1 MADFSRSVGGVP
13 IFALETVG
21 STNEEALARAKAGEP
36 GPLWI
41 VARQQSAGRGR
52 RGRPWVSEP
61 GNLYASLLLTDAAP
75 AGAVS
80 GICFVA
86 ALALHDALLDVAHGL
101 APAQIKLKWPND
113 VLLDGKKI
121 AGILVEGIS
130 LADGGMATVAGFG
143 INCRNHP
150 ENAAYAATSLAAA
163 GSVVEPHALLTALA
177 GRMSRRL
184 NEWRRGDGFSSIR
197 AAWLARASGV
207 GGPIEV
213 RLPDRTIAGT
223 FEAVD
228 PGGALVLKHGN
239 GMRETIA
246 AGDVFPL
253 TAR

>member
-1 MADFSRSVGGVP
+1 
-13 IFALETVG
+13 
-21 STNEEALARAKAGEP
+21 
-36 GPLWI
+36 
-41 VARQQSAGRGR
+41 
-52 RGRPWVSEP
+52 
-61 GNLYASLLLTDAAP
+61 LLTDAAP